1 MMLELFNLT
10 LPIFAVVGLGY
21 LAARINMVKPDA
33 IGAINTFVFYF
44 AMPALVAGALGR
56 QEFSKV
62 LDLPLLAGWLV
73 AGLLL
78 FAVGMV
84 FCRVYQSL
92 KGARASLG
100 EMALTGQAASI
111 ANVGFLALPIVA
123 ANFGDE
129 GVRISASILIVD
141 LLIIIPLSITLLEAQ
156 SGESGVQAFIKA
168 IGKAVRN
175 PFAIA
180 ILLGVGLSLSGIG
193 LPGPVDRFAGFLGAA
208 AAPTALFAL
217 GLSLADKEVES
228 HHAYV
233 GGVSLLKL
241 AIHPLAVY
249 LALSFM
255 GLPATAI
262 AIGTVVAACPV
273 AQNVFVI
280 GANYG
285 IFVRRLSAAILV
297 STLLAIITV
306 TGVLALFS
314 GF

>member
-1 MMLELFNLT
+1 MLEIFNLT
-10 LPIFAVVGLGY
+10 LPVFAVVGLGY
-21 LAARINMVKPDA
+21 LAARIDMVKPEA
-33 IGAINTFVFYF
+33 VGAINTFVFYF

-56 QEFSKV
+56 QEFSNV

-78 FAVGMV
+78 FATGMG
-84 FCRVYQSL
+84 FCRFYQSVR
-92 KGARASLG
+92 GTSSGLG

-156 SGESGVQAFIKA
+156 AGGSGIEAFFKA
-168 IGKAVRN
+168 IGKAVKN

-193 LPGPVDRFAGFLGAA
+193 LPGPADRFAGFLGAA

-228 HHAYV
+228 HHGYV
-233 GGVSLLKL
+233 TGVSILKL
-241 AIHPLAVY
+241 VIHPLAVY
-249 LALSFM
+249 LVLSAL
-255 GLPATAI
+255 GLPGTAI
-262 AIGTVVAACPV
+262 AIATVVAACPV

-285 IFVRRLSAAILV
+285 VFVRRLSASILV
-297 STLLAIITV
+297 STLLAIVTV

-314 GF
+314 A